1 MTHGQVGLSVDQ
13 YIANA
18 DLHVPTGFSK
28 YSSEALVPA
37 PHLNAHVLF
46 FNNGDDVRYLVGA
59 AKQICHWDQGHNA
72 ACHFMHRPWDKE

>member
-13 YIANA
+13 YAANA
-18 DLHVPTGFSK
+18 DHHVPAGFTK
-28 YSSEALVPA
+28 YSPEALVPA

-59 AKQICHWDQGHNA
+59 AKQICHWDRGHNA